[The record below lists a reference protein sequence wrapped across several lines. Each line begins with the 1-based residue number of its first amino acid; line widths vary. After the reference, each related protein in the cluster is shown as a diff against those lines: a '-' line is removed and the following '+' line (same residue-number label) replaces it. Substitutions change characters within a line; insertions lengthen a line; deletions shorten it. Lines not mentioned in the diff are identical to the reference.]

1 MTKAIGVEKE
11 LEEEIDKDYLNIAAQ
26 DILLEEIAERRGFL
40 FRMWELNVD
49 PEDDEEGIIGKYDQE
64 LVQAALDL
72 NEKYYNSALSGRS
85 VSEHSK
91 VIRLYKVLN
100 SEVME
105 NDFEYMAMLK

>member
-1 MTKAIGVEKE
+1 MIEQET
-11 LEEEIDKDYLNIAAQ
+11 DKDYLNIAAQ

-40 FRMWELNVD
+40 FRMWELNLD

-72 NEKYYNSALSGRS
+72 NDKYYHAAFSGRS

-105 NDFEYMAMLK
+105 KDFEYMAMLK